1 MKKIVLLM
9 WAVLCVMGGR
19 VSAQTTDTLVENGC
33 KYVMHEVVKG
43 QTLYGLSKQYKLT
56 VERLVEDNP
65 GTENGIQIG
74 QLLKIYAGKAEV
86 VQKHVVGKGESLYKI
101 SKMYG
106 VTVAQLTAWN
116 PGLTERLDIGQE
128 IIIRKEAATAAAQPK
143 PQPQPAVRREPVTAQ
158 PAEPEPVRQEVT
170 MKEKAVKE
178 KAEAETPAVDR
189 QPVVSV
195 AERKQVYNVFLL
207 LPLYTQEAVQEDEGL
222 KVETLEAYE
231 RIKSFDFIQFYEAAL
246 LAVEDISAQGVK
258 VNFYVKDVNERN
270 NAELGR
276 WIAEGVFAEADLII
290 GPFFRDNFRTML
302 SYAQNHHIMIVNP
315 FTVAPVETSARLF
328 RTMATYNHQAVN
340 LAEYIRQRYA
350 KAQVLLLNN
359 GGSDSRRISVYRS
372 SMMKALQDYPGI
384 SVKEVNYKSVG
395 VGGVTASLNPT
406 CENFVVAFFDGE
418 ITVTHFI
425 QSMNR
430 KELENVTLVTSSDW
444 RRYDKIETEYYSRLK
459 THYIDQFFVDYADP
473 EVIRFIDRFRERYNL
488 EPTLDHFAFQGYDIT
503 RFFLTALIQYGN
515 GFGLEVNE
523 LKIPLLC
530 TQFHY
535 VQSAPQIF
543 ENSFCHIYRLTDYR
557 YVNAWQDEEEVTPT
571 ISPAK
576 NKKRK

>member
-1 MKKIVLLM
+1 MMKKIAFVFLFCILGL
-9 WAVLCVMGGR
+9 ATAGY
-19 VSAQTTDTLVENGC
+19 SQTKDTLVENGC
-33 KYVMHEVVKG
+33 KYVMHEVQKG

-86 VQKHVVGKGESLYKI
+86 VHKHVVSKGESLYKI

-128 IIIRKEAATAAAQPK
+128 IIIRKEAATGAAQPK
-143 PQPQPAVRREPVTAQ
+143 TQPQPAVRREQVTAK
-158 PAEPEPVRQEVT
+158 PAEPEPVRQDVE
-170 MKEKAVKE
+170 VKE
-178 KAEAETPAVDR
+178 NAEVSVVES
-189 QPVVSV
+189 QPVASV

-207 LPLYTQEAVQEDEGL
+207 LPLYTQEGVQEDDGQ

-231 RIKSFDFIQFYEAAL
+231 RIKSFDFIQFYEAAM
-246 LAVEDISAQGVK
+246 LAVEDVTVQDVK

-276 WIAEGVFAEADLII
+276 WIAEGVFADADLII
-290 GPFFRDNFRTML
+290 GPFFRENFRTML
-302 SYAQNHHIMIVNP
+302 SYAQNHHIMIINP
-315 FTVAPVETSARLF
+315 FTVAPVETSAQLF
-328 RTMATYNHQAVN
+328 RTMATFGHQAVN
-340 LAEYIRQRYA
+340 LAEYIRQHYS

-359 GGSDSRRISVYRS
+359 GGSDSKRISVYHS
-372 SMMKALQDYPGI
+372 SMMKALQDNPGI
-384 SVKEVNYKSVG
+384 SVKEVNYKS
-395 VGGVTASLNPT
+395 GGVAAVQASLNPT

-418 ITVTHFI
+418 ITVTNFI

-444 RRYDKIETEYYSRLK
+444 RKYDKIETEYYSRLK
-459 THYIDQFFVDYADP
+459 THYIDQFFVDYSDP

-515 GFGLEVNE
+515 GFGLEVND
-523 LKIPLLC
+523 LKLPLLC

-535 VQSAPQIF
+535 VRSAQQTY
-543 ENSFCHIYRLTDYR
+543 ENSFCHIYRLSNYK
-557 YVNAWQDEEEVTPT
+557 YVNAWQDDEEVTPT

-576 NKKRK
+576 NKKRR

>member
-9 WAVLCVMGGR
+9 WAVMCVMGGR

-86 VQKHVVGKGESLYKI
+86 VQKHVVSKGESLYKI

-128 IIIRKEAATAAAQPK
+128 IIIRKEAATGAAQPK
-143 PQPQPAVRREPVTAQ
+143 PQPQPAVRRDPVTAH
-158 PAEPEPVRQEVT
+158 PADPEPVRQDVE
-170 MKEKAVKE
+170 VKE
-178 KAEAETPAVDR
+178 NAEVS
-189 QPVVSV
+189 VVESQSVASV

-207 LPLYTQEAVQEDEGL
+207 LPLYTQEGVQEDDGQ

-231 RIKSFDFIQFYEAAL
+231 RIKSFDFIQFYEAAM
-246 LAVEDISAQGVK
+246 LAVEDVTVQDVK

-276 WIAEGVFAEADLII
+276 WIAEGVFADADLII
-290 GPFFRDNFRTML
+290 GPFFRENFRTML
-302 SYAQNHHIMIVNP
+302 SYAQNHHIMIINP
-315 FTVAPVETSARLF
+315 FTVAPVETSAQLF
-328 RTMATYNHQAVN
+328 RTMATFGHQAVN
-340 LAEYIRQRYA
+340 LAEYIRQHYS

-359 GGSDSRRISVYRS
+359 GGSDSRRISVYHS
-372 SMMKALQDYPGI
+372 SMMKALQDNPGI
-384 SVKEVNYKSVG
+384 SVKEVNYKSGG
-395 VGGVTASLNPT
+395 VGAVTASLNPT

-430 KELENVTLVTSSDW
+430 KEQENVTLVTSSDW
-444 RRYDKIETEYYSRLK
+444 RKYDKIETEYYSRLK

-488 EPTLDHFAFQGYDIT
+488 EPTLEHFAFQGYDIT

-523 LKIPLLC
+523 LKLPLLC

-543 ENSFCHIYRLTDYR
+543 ENSFCHIYRLSDYR
-557 YVNAWQDEEEVTPT
+557 YVNAWQEEEEVTPT
-571 ISPAK
+571 ISPVK
-576 NKKRK
+576 NKKRR

>member
-1 MKKIVLLM
+1 MMKKIAFVFLFCIFGL
-9 WAVLCVMGGR
+9 ATAGY
-19 VSAQTTDTLVENGC
+19 SQAKDTLVENGC
-33 KYVMHEVVKG
+33 KYVMHEVQKG
-43 QTLYGLSKQYKLT
+43 QTLYGLAKQYRLT

-74 QLLKIYAGKAEV
+74 QQLKIYAGQADL
-86 VQKHVVGKGESLYKI
+86 KHVVSKGESLYKI

-106 VTVAQLTAWN
+106 VTVAQLAAWN

-128 IIIRKEAATAAAQPK
+128 IIVRKATVTVAPKAQ
-143 PQPQPAVRREPVTAQ
+143 QPVVRREPVTAH
-158 PAEPEPVRQEVT
+158 PAEPERIPQAET
-170 MKEKAVKE
+170 VKE
-178 KAEAETPAVDR
+178 RVDIPVVETR
-189 QPVVSV
+189 QTVSV
-195 AERKQVYNVFLL
+195 AERKQVYNVYLL
-207 LPLYTQEAVQEDEGL
+207 LPLYTQEGVQEDDGQ

-231 RIKSFDFIQFYEAAL
+231 RIKSFDFIQFYEAAM
-246 LAVEDISAQGVK
+246 LAVEDIAAQDVK

-276 WIAEGVFAEADLII
+276 WIAEGVFADADMII
-290 GPFFRDNFRTML
+290 GPFFRENFRTLL
-302 SYAQNHHIMIVNP
+302 SYAQNHRIMVVNP
-315 FTVAPVETSARLF
+315 FTVNPVETSARLF
-328 RTMATYNHQAVN
+328 RTMATFGHQAVN
-340 LAEYIRQRYA
+340 LADYIRQHYS

-359 GGSDSRRISVYRS
+359 GGSDSRRISVYHS
-372 SMMKALQDYPGI
+372 SMMKALQDNPGI
-384 SVKEVNYKSVG
+384 SVKEVNYKS
-395 VGGVTASLNPT
+395 GGVAALQASLNPT

-444 RRYDKIETEYYSRLK
+444 RKYDKIETEYYSRLK
-459 THYIDQFFVDYADP
+459 THYIDQFFVDYSRP
-473 EVIRFIDRFRERYNL
+473 EVVRFIDRFRERYNL

-523 LKIPLLC
+523 LKLPLLC

-535 VQSAPQIF
+535 VRGASETF
-543 ENSFCHIYRLTDYR
+543 ENTYCSIYKLKDYR
-557 YVNAWQDEEEVTPT
+557 YTDAWLEDEEETTQT

-576 NKKRK
+576 NKKRR

>member
-1 MKKIVLLM
+1 MMKKIAFVFLFCILGL
-9 WAVLCVMGGR
+9 ATAGY
-19 VSAQTTDTLVENGC
+19 SQAKDTLVENGC
-33 KYVMHEVVKG
+33 KYVMHEVQKG
-43 QTLYGLSKQYKLT
+43 QTLYGLAKQYRLT

-65 GTENGIQIG
+65 GTENGIRIG
-74 QLLKIYAGKAEV
+74 QQLKIYAGQAEV
-86 VQKHVVGKGESLYKI
+86 VQMHVVSKGESLYKI

-128 IIIRKEAATAAAQPK
+128 IIVRKSVATVAPK
-143 PQPQPAVRREPVTAQ
+143 PQQPVVRREPVTAQ
-158 PAEPEPVRQEVT
+158 PVEPERVPQ
-170 MKEKAVKE
+170 
-178 KAEAETPAVDR
+178 AETVVEKTESHVDDTK
-189 QPVVSV
+189 QVISV

-207 LPLYTQEAVQEDEGL
+207 LPLYTQEGLQEDDGQ

-231 RIKSFDFIQFYEAAL
+231 RIKSFDFIQFYEAAM
-246 LAVEDISAQGVK
+246 LAVEDIAAQDVK

-276 WIAEGVFAEADLII
+276 WIAEGVFADADLII
-290 GPFFRDNFRTML
+290 GPFFRENFRTML
-302 SYAQNHHIMIVNP
+302 SYAQNHHIMIINP
-315 FTVAPVETSARLF
+315 FTVAPVETSAQLF
-328 RTMATYNHQAVN
+328 RTMATFGHQAVN
-340 LAEYIRQRYA
+340 LAEYIRQRYS

-359 GGSDSRRISVYRS
+359 GGSDSRRISVYHS
-372 SMMKALQDYPGI
+372 SMMKALQDNPGI
-384 SVKEVNYKSVG
+384 SVKEVNYKS
-395 VGGVTASLNPT
+395 GGVAAVQASLNPT

-430 KELENVTLVTSSDW
+430 KELDNVTLVTSSDW
-444 RRYDKIETEYYSRLK
+444 RKYDKIETEYYSRLK
-459 THYIDQFFVDYADP
+459 THYIDQFFVDYSDP

-503 RFFLTALIQYGN
+503 LFFLTALIKYGN
-515 GFGLEVNE
+515 GFGLEVND
-523 LKIPLLC
+523 LKLPLLC

-535 VQSAPQIF
+535 VQSAPQTF
-543 ENSFCHIYRLTDYR
+543 ENSFCHIYRLSNYK
-557 YVNAWQDEEEVTPT
+557 YVNAWQDDEEVTPT

-576 NKKRK
+576 NKKRR

>member
-1 MKKIVLLM
+1 MMKKIAFVFLFCILGL
-9 WAVLCVMGGR
+9 AAAGY
-19 VSAQTTDTLVENGC
+19 SQAKDTLVENGC
-33 KYVMHEVVKG
+33 KYVMHDVQKG
-43 QTLYGLSKQYKLT
+43 QTLYGLAKQYRLT

-65 GTENGIQIG
+65 GTENGIRIG
-74 QLLKIYAGKAEV
+74 QQLKIYAGQAEV
-86 VQKHVVGKGESLYKI
+86 VQKHVVSKGESLYKI

-128 IIIRKEAATAAAQPK
+128 IIVRKSVTTVAPK
-143 PQPQPAVRREPVTAQ
+143 PQQPVVRREPVTAQ
-158 PAEPEPVRQEVT
+158 PVEPERVPQ
-170 MKEKAVKE
+170 
-178 KAEAETPAVDR
+178 AETVVEKTESHAEETR
-189 QPVVSV
+189 QVISV

-207 LPLYTQEAVQEDEGL
+207 LPLYTQEGVQEDDGQ

-231 RIKSFDFIQFYEAAL
+231 RIKSFDFIQFYEAAM
-246 LAVEDISAQGVK
+246 LAVEDIAAQDVK

-276 WIAEGVFAEADLII
+276 WIAEGVFADADLII
-290 GPFFRDNFRTML
+290 GPFFRENFRTML
-302 SYAQNHHIMIVNP
+302 SYAQNHHIMIINP
-315 FTVAPVETSARLF
+315 FTVAPVETSAQLF
-328 RTMATYNHQAVN
+328 RTMATFGHQAVN
-340 LAEYIRQRYA
+340 LAEYIRQRYS

-359 GGSDSRRISVYRS
+359 GGSDSRRISVYHS
-372 SMMKALQDYPGI
+372 SMMKALQDNPGI
-384 SVKEVNYKSVG
+384 SVKEVNYKS
-395 VGGVTASLNPT
+395 GGVAAVQASLNPT

-444 RRYDKIETEYYSRLK
+444 RKYDKIETEYYSRLK
-459 THYIDQFFVDYADP
+459 THYIDQFFVDYSDP

-503 RFFLTALIQYGN
+503 LFFLTALIKYGN
-515 GFGLEVNE
+515 GFGLEVND
-523 LKIPLLC
+523 LKLPLLC

-535 VQSAPQIF
+535 VQSAPQTF
-543 ENSFCHIYRLTDYR
+543 ENSFCHIYRLSNYK
-557 YVNAWQDEEEVTPT
+557 YVNAWQDDEEVTPT

-576 NKKRK
+576 NKKRR

>member
-1 MKKIVLLM
+1 MKKIAFVFLFCIFGL
-9 WAVLCVMGGR
+9 AAAGY
-19 VSAQTTDTLVENGC
+19 SQAKDTLVENGC
-33 KYVMHEVVKG
+33 KYVMHDVQKG
-43 QTLYGLSKQYKLT
+43 QTLYGLAKQYRLT

-65 GTENGIQIG
+65 GTENGIRIG
-74 QLLKIYAGKAEV
+74 QQLKIYAGQAEV
-86 VQKHVVGKGESLYKI
+86 VQKHVVSKGESLYKI

-128 IIIRKEAATAAAQPK
+128 IIVRKSVATVAPK
-143 PQPQPAVRREPVTAQ
+143 PQQPVVRREPVTAQ
-158 PAEPEPVRQEVT
+158 PVEPERVPQ
-170 MKEKAVKE
+170 
-178 KAEAETPAVDR
+178 AETVVEKTESHVDDTK
-189 QPVVSV
+189 QVISV

-207 LPLYTQEAVQEDEGL
+207 LPLYTQEGLQEDDGQ

-231 RIKSFDFIQFYEAAL
+231 RIKSFDFIQFYEAAM
-246 LAVEDISAQGVK
+246 LAVEDIAAQDVK

-276 WIAEGVFAEADLII
+276 WIAEEVFADADLII
-290 GPFFRDNFRTML
+290 GPFFRENFRTML
-302 SYAQNHHIMIVNP
+302 SYAQNHHIMIINP
-315 FTVAPVETSARLF
+315 FTVAPVETSAQLF
-328 RTMATYNHQAVN
+328 RTMATFGHQAVN
-340 LAEYIRQRYA
+340 LAEYIRQRYS

-359 GGSDSRRISVYRS
+359 GGSDSRRISVYHS
-372 SMMKALQDYPGI
+372 SMMKALQDNPGI
-384 SVKEVNYKSVG
+384 SVKEVNYKS
-395 VGGVTASLNPT
+395 GGVAAVQASLNPT

-444 RRYDKIETEYYSRLK
+444 RKYDKIETEYYSRLK
-459 THYIDQFFVDYADP
+459 THYIDQFFVDYSDP

-503 RFFLTALIQYGN
+503 RFFLTALIKYGN
-515 GFGLEVNE
+515 GFGLEVND
-523 LKIPLLC
+523 LKLPLLC

-535 VQSAPQIF
+535 VQSAPQTF
-543 ENSFCHIYRLTDYR
+543 ENSFCHIYRLSNYK
-557 YVNAWQDEEEVTPT
+557 YVNAWQDDEEVTPT
-571 ISPAK
+571 ISSAK
-576 NKKRK
+576 NKKRR

>member
-1 MKKIVLLM
+1 MRKSALVLFCVCGL
-9 WAVLCVMGGR
+9 LCGR
-19 VSAQTTDTLVENGC
+19 LHAQTSDTIVENGS
-33 KYVMHEVVKG
+33 KYVLHEVVKG
-43 QTLYGLSKQYKLT
+43 ETLYGLSKKYGLT
-56 VERLVEDNP
+56 VERLVEANP

-74 QLLKIYAGKAEV
+74 QLLKIYAGKADV
-86 VQKHVVGKGESLYKI
+86 VQKHVVQKGESLYKI

-128 IIIRKEAATAAAQPK
+128 IIVRKEAATGAAQPK
-143 PQPQPAVRREPVTAQ
+143 PQPQPAVRREPVAAH
-158 PAEPEPVRQEVT
+158 PAEPEPVRKDE
-170 MKEKAVKE
+170 AVK
-178 KAEAETPAVDR
+178 AEPEAPAVAA

-195 AERKQVYNVFLL
+195 AERKPVYNVFLL
-207 LPLYTQEAVQEDEGL
+207 LPLYTQEGLQEDEGQ
-222 KVETLEAYE
+222 KVETLQAYE
-231 RIKSFDFIQFYEAAL
+231 RIKSFDFIQFYEAAM
-246 LAVEDISAQGVK
+246 LAVEDIAAQDVK

-276 WIAEGVFAEADLII
+276 WIAEGVFADADLII
-290 GPFFRDNFRTML
+290 GPFFRENFRTML

-328 RTMATYNHQAVN
+328 RTMATYSHQAAT
-340 LAEYIRQRYA
+340 LSEYIRQRYS

-359 GGSDSRRISVYRS
+359 GGSDSRRITAYRS
-372 SMMKALQDYPGI
+372 SMLKALQDYPGI
-384 SVKEVNYKSVG
+384 AVKEVNYKSGG
-395 VGGVTASLNPT
+395 VGAVTASLNPT

-503 RFFLTALIQYGN
+503 RFFITALIQYGN

-523 LKIPLLC
+523 LKVPLLC

-535 VQSAPQIF
+535 VQSAPQTF

-557 YVNAWQDEEEVTPT
+557 YVNAWQDDEEVTPT

>member
-1 MKKIVLLM
+1 MKKIAFVFLFCIFGL
-9 WAVLCVMGGR
+9 AAAGY
-19 VSAQTTDTLVENGC
+19 SQAKDTLVENGC
-33 KYVMHEVVKG
+33 KYVMHDVQKG
-43 QTLYGLSKQYKLT
+43 QTLYGLAKQYRLT

-65 GTENGIQIG
+65 GTENGIRIG
-74 QLLKIYAGKAEV
+74 QQLKIYAGQAEV
-86 VQKHVVGKGESLYKI
+86 VQKHVVSKGESLYKI

-128 IIIRKEAATAAAQPK
+128 IIVRKSVATVAPK
-143 PQPQPAVRREPVTAQ
+143 PQQPVVRREPVTAQ
-158 PAEPEPVRQEVT
+158 PVEPERVPQVETVV
-170 MKEKAVKE
+170 EKTE
-178 KAEAETPAVDR
+178 SHVDDTK
-189 QPVVSV
+189 QVISV

-207 LPLYTQEAVQEDEGL
+207 LPLYTQEGLQEDDGQ

-231 RIKSFDFIQFYEAAL
+231 RIKSFDFIQFYEAAM
-246 LAVEDISAQGVK
+246 LAVEDIAAQDVK

-276 WIAEGVFAEADLII
+276 WIAEGVFADADLII
-290 GPFFRDNFRTML
+290 GPFFRENFRTML
-302 SYAQNHHIMIVNP
+302 SYAQNHHIMIINP
-315 FTVAPVETSARLF
+315 FTVAPVETSAQLF
-328 RTMATYNHQAVN
+328 RTMATFGHQAVN
-340 LAEYIRQRYA
+340 LAEYIRQRYS

-359 GGSDSRRISVYRS
+359 GGSDSRRISVYHS
-372 SMMKALQDYPGI
+372 SMMKALQDNPGI
-384 SVKEVNYKSVG
+384 SVKEVNYKS
-395 VGGVTASLNPT
+395 GGVAAVQASLNPT

-430 KELENVTLVTSSDW
+430 KELDNVTLVTSSDW
-444 RRYDKIETEYYSRLK
+444 RKYDKIETEYYSRLK
-459 THYIDQFFVDYADP
+459 THYIDQFFVDYSDP

-503 RFFLTALIQYGN
+503 LFFLTALIKYGN
-515 GFGLEVNE
+515 GFGLEVND
-523 LKIPLLC
+523 LKLPLLC

-535 VQSAPQIF
+535 VQSAPQTF
-543 ENSFCHIYRLTDYR
+543 ENSFCHIYRLSNYK
-557 YVNAWQDEEEVTPT
+557 YVNAWQDDEEVTPT

-576 NKKRK
+576 NKKRR

>member
-1 MKKIVLLM
+1 MMKKIAFVFLFCILGL
-9 WAVLCVMGGR
+9 AAAGY
-19 VSAQTTDTLVENGC
+19 SQAKDTLVENGC
-33 KYVMHEVVKG
+33 KYVMHDVQKG
-43 QTLYGLSKQYKLT
+43 QTLYGLAKQYRLT

-65 GTENGIQIG
+65 GTENGIRIG
-74 QLLKIYAGKAEV
+74 QQLKIYAGQAEV
-86 VQKHVVGKGESLYKI
+86 VQKHVVSKGESLYKI

-128 IIIRKEAATAAAQPK
+128 IIVRKSVTTVAPK
-143 PQPQPAVRREPVTAQ
+143 PQQPVVRREPVTAQ
-158 PAEPEPVRQEVT
+158 PVEPERVPQ
-170 MKEKAVKE
+170 
-178 KAEAETPAVDR
+178 AETVVEKTESHVDDTK
-189 QPVVSV
+189 QVISV

-207 LPLYTQEAVQEDEGL
+207 LPLYTQDGLQEDDGQ

-231 RIKSFDFIQFYEAAL
+231 RIKSFDFIQFYEAAM
-246 LAVEDISAQGVK
+246 LAVEDIAAQDVK

-276 WIAEGVFAEADLII
+276 WIAEGVFADADLII
-290 GPFFRDNFRTML
+290 GPFFRENFRTML
-302 SYAQNHHIMIVNP
+302 SYAQNHHIMIINP
-315 FTVAPVETSARLF
+315 FTVAPVETSAQLF
-328 RTMATYNHQAVN
+328 RTMATFGHQAVN
-340 LAEYIRQRYA
+340 LAEYIRQRYS

-359 GGSDSRRISVYRS
+359 GGSDSRRISVYHS
-372 SMMKALQDYPGI
+372 SMMKALQDNPGI
-384 SVKEVNYKSVG
+384 SVKEVNYKS
-395 VGGVTASLNPT
+395 GGVAAVQASLNPT

-444 RRYDKIETEYYSRLK
+444 RKYDKIETEYYSRLK
-459 THYIDQFFVDYADP
+459 THYIDQFFVDYSDP

-503 RFFLTALIQYGN
+503 LFFLTALIKYGN
-515 GFGLEVNE
+515 GFGLEVND
-523 LKIPLLC
+523 LKLPLLC

-535 VQSAPQIF
+535 VQSAPQTF
-543 ENSFCHIYRLTDYR
+543 ENSFCHIYRLSNYK
-557 YVNAWQDEEEVTPT
+557 YVNAWQDDEEVTPT

-576 NKKRK
+576 NKKRR

>member
-1 MKKIVLLM
+1 MMKKIAFVFLFCILGL
-9 WAVLCVMGGR
+9 AAAGY
-19 VSAQTTDTLVENGC
+19 SQAKDTLVENGC
-33 KYVMHEVVKG
+33 KYVMHDVQKG
-43 QTLYGLSKQYKLT
+43 QTLYGLAKQYRLT

-65 GTENGIQIG
+65 GTENGIRIG
-74 QLLKIYAGKAEV
+74 QQLKIYAGQAEV
-86 VQKHVVGKGESLYKI
+86 VQKHVVSKGESLYKI

-128 IIIRKEAATAAAQPK
+128 IIVRKSVATVAPK
-143 PQPQPAVRREPVTAQ
+143 PQQPVVRREPVTAQ
-158 PAEPEPVRQEVT
+158 PVEPERVPQVETVV
-170 MKEKAVKE
+170 EKTE
-178 KAEAETPAVDR
+178 SHVDDTK
-189 QPVVSV
+189 QVISV

-207 LPLYTQEAVQEDEGL
+207 LPLYTQEGLQEDDGQ

-231 RIKSFDFIQFYEAAL
+231 RIKSFDFIQFYEAAM
-246 LAVEDISAQGVK
+246 LAVEDIAAQDVK

-276 WIAEGVFAEADLII
+276 WIAEGVFADADLII
-290 GPFFRDNFRTML
+290 GPFFRENFRTML
-302 SYAQNHHIMIVNP
+302 SYAQNHHIMIINP
-315 FTVAPVETSARLF
+315 FTVAPVETSAQLF
-328 RTMATYNHQAVN
+328 RTMATFGHQAVN
-340 LAEYIRQRYA
+340 LAEYIRQRYS

-359 GGSDSRRISVYRS
+359 GGSDSRRISVYHS
-372 SMMKALQDYPGI
+372 SMMKALQDNPGI
-384 SVKEVNYKSVG
+384 SVKEVNYKS
-395 VGGVTASLNPT
+395 GGVAAVQASLNPT

-430 KELENVTLVTSSDW
+430 KELDNVTLVTSSDW
-444 RRYDKIETEYYSRLK
+444 RKYDKIETEYYSRLK
-459 THYIDQFFVDYADP
+459 THYIDQFFVDYSDP

-503 RFFLTALIQYGN
+503 RFFLTALIKYGN
-515 GFGLEVNE
+515 GFGLEVND
-523 LKIPLLC
+523 LKLPLLC

-535 VQSAPQIF
+535 VQSAPQTF
-543 ENSFCHIYRLTDYR
+543 ENSFCHIYRLSNYK
-557 YVNAWQDEEEVTPT
+557 YVNAWQDDEEVTPT

-576 NKKRK
+576 NKKRR

>member
-1 MKKIVLLM
+1 MMKKIAFVFLFCIFGL
-9 WAVLCVMGGR
+9 AAAGY
-19 VSAQTTDTLVENGC
+19 SQAKDTLVENGC
-33 KYVMHEVVKG
+33 KYVMHDVQKG
-43 QTLYGLSKQYKLT
+43 QTLYGLAKQYRLT

-65 GTENGIQIG
+65 GTENGIRIG
-74 QLLKIYAGKAEV
+74 QQLKIYAGQAEV
-86 VQKHVVGKGESLYKI
+86 VQKHVVSKGESLYKI

-128 IIIRKEAATAAAQPK
+128 IIVRKSVATVAPK
-143 PQPQPAVRREPVTAQ
+143 PQQPVVRREPVTAQ
-158 PAEPEPVRQEVT
+158 PVEPERVPQVETVVEKTESHAEETRQVI
-170 MKEKAVKE
+170 
-178 KAEAETPAVDR
+178 
-189 QPVVSV
+189 SV

-207 LPLYTQEAVQEDEGL
+207 LPLYTQEGVQDDDGQ

-231 RIKSFDFIQFYEAAL
+231 RIKSFDFIQFYEAAM
-246 LAVEDISAQGVK
+246 LAVEDIAAQDVK

-276 WIAEGVFAEADLII
+276 WIAEGVFADADLII
-290 GPFFRDNFRTML
+290 GPFFRENFRTML
-302 SYAQNHHIMIVNP
+302 SYAQNHHIMIINP
-315 FTVAPVETSARLF
+315 FTVAPVETSAQLF
-328 RTMATYNHQAVN
+328 RTMATFGHQAVN
-340 LAEYIRQRYA
+340 LAEYIRQRYS

-359 GGSDSRRISVYRS
+359 GGSDSRRISVYHS
-372 SMMKALQDYPGI
+372 SMMKALQDNPGI
-384 SVKEVNYKSVG
+384 SVKEVNYKS
-395 VGGVTASLNPT
+395 GGVAAVQASLNPT

-430 KELENVTLVTSSDW
+430 KELDNVTLVTSSDW
-444 RRYDKIETEYYSRLK
+444 RKYDKIETEYYSRLK
-459 THYIDQFFVDYADP
+459 THYIDQFFVDYSDP

-503 RFFLTALIQYGN
+503 RFFLTALIKYGN
-515 GFGLEVNE
+515 GFGLEVND
-523 LKIPLLC
+523 LKLPLLC

-535 VQSAPQIF
+535 VQSAPQTF
-543 ENSFCHIYRLTDYR
+543 ENSFCHIYRLSNYK
-557 YVNAWQDEEEVTPT
+557 YVNAWQDDEEVTPT

-576 NKKRK
+576 NKKRR

>member
-1 MKKIVLLM
+1 MMKKIAFVFLFCIFGL
-9 WAVLCVMGGR
+9 ATAGY
-19 VSAQTTDTLVENGC
+19 SQAKDTLVENGC
-33 KYVMHEVVKG
+33 KYVMHEVQKG
-43 QTLYGLSKQYKLT
+43 QTLYGLAKQYRLT

-74 QLLKIYAGKAEV
+74 QQLKIYAGQADL
-86 VQKHVVGKGESLYKI
+86 KHVVSKGESLYKI

-106 VTVAQLTAWN
+106 VTVAQLAAWN

-128 IIIRKEAATAAAQPK
+128 IIVRKATATVAPKAQ
-143 PQPQPAVRREPVTAQ
+143 QPVVRREPVTAH
-158 PAEPEPVRQEVT
+158 PAEPERILQAET
-170 MKEKAVKE
+170 VKE
-178 KAEAETPAVDR
+178 RVDIPVVETR
-189 QPVVSV
+189 QTVSV
-195 AERKQVYNVFLL
+195 AERKQVYNVYLL
-207 LPLYTQEAVQEDEGL
+207 LPLYTQEGVQEDDGQ

-231 RIKSFDFIQFYEAAL
+231 RIKSFDFIQFYEAAM
-246 LAVEDISAQGVK
+246 LAVEDIAAQDVK

-276 WIAEGVFAEADLII
+276 WIAEGVFADADMII
-290 GPFFRDNFRTML
+290 GPFFRENFRTLL
-302 SYAQNHHIMIVNP
+302 SYAQNHRIMVVNP
-315 FTVAPVETSARLF
+315 FTVNPVETSARLF
-328 RTMATYNHQAVN
+328 RTMATFGHQAVN
-340 LAEYIRQRYA
+340 LADYIRQHYS

-359 GGSDSRRISVYRS
+359 GGSDSRRISVYHS
-372 SMMKALQDYPGI
+372 SMMKALQDNPGI
-384 SVKEVNYKSVG
+384 SVKEVNYKS
-395 VGGVTASLNPT
+395 GGVAAVQASLNPT

-444 RRYDKIETEYYSRLK
+444 RKYDTIETEYYSRLK
-459 THYIDQFFVDYADP
+459 THYIDQFFVDYSRP
-473 EVIRFIDRFRERYNL
+473 EVVRFIDRFRERYNL

-523 LKIPLLC
+523 LKLPLLC

-535 VQSAPQIF
+535 VRGGSETF
-543 ENSFCHIYRLTDYR
+543 ENTYCSIYKLKDYR
-557 YVNAWQDEEEVTPT
+557 YTDAWLEDEEETTQT

-576 NKKRK
+576 NKKRR

>member
-1 MKKIVLLM
+1 MMKKIAFVFLFCIFGL
-9 WAVLCVMGGR
+9 AAAGY
-19 VSAQTTDTLVENGC
+19 SQAKDTLVENGC
-33 KYVMHEVVKG
+33 KYVMHDVQKG
-43 QTLYGLSKQYKLT
+43 QTLYGLAKQYRLT

-65 GTENGIQIG
+65 GTENGIRIG
-74 QLLKIYAGKAEV
+74 QQLKIYAGQAEV
-86 VQKHVVGKGESLYKI
+86 VQKHVVSKGESLYKI

-116 PGLTERLDIGQE
+116 SGLTERLDIGQE
-128 IIIRKEAATAAAQPK
+128 IIVRKSVATVAPK
-143 PQPQPAVRREPVTAQ
+143 PQQPVVRREPVTAQ
-158 PAEPEPVRQEVT
+158 PVEPERVPQVETVV
-170 MKEKAVKE
+170 EKTE
-178 KAEAETPAVDR
+178 SHVDDTK
-189 QPVVSV
+189 QVISV

-207 LPLYTQEAVQEDEGL
+207 LPLYTQEGLQEDDGQ

-231 RIKSFDFIQFYEAAL
+231 RIKSFDFIQFYEAAM
-246 LAVEDISAQGVK
+246 LAVEDIAAQDVK

-276 WIAEGVFAEADLII
+276 WIAEGVFADADLII
-290 GPFFRDNFRTML
+290 GPFFRENFRTML
-302 SYAQNHHIMIVNP
+302 SYAQNHHIMIINP
-315 FTVAPVETSARLF
+315 FTVAPVETSAQLF
-328 RTMATYNHQAVN
+328 RTMATFGHQAVN
-340 LAEYIRQRYA
+340 LAEYIRQRYS

-359 GGSDSRRISVYRS
+359 GGSDSRRISVYHS
-372 SMMKALQDYPGI
+372 SMMKALQDNPGI
-384 SVKEVNYKSVG
+384 SVKEVNYKS
-395 VGGVTASLNPT
+395 GGVAAVQASLNPT

-430 KELENVTLVTSSDW
+430 KELDNVTLVTSSDW
-444 RRYDKIETEYYSRLK
+444 RKYDKIETEYYSRLK
-459 THYIDQFFVDYADP
+459 THYIDQFFVDYSDP

-515 GFGLEVNE
+515 GFGLEVND
-523 LKIPLLC
+523 LKLPLLC

-535 VQSAPQIF
+535 VQSAPQTF
-543 ENSFCHIYRLTDYR
+543 ENSFCHIYRLSNYK
-557 YVNAWQDEEEVTPT
+557 YVNAWQDDEEVTPT

-576 NKKRK
+576 NKKRR

>member
-1 MKKIVLLM
+1 MKKIAFVFLFCIFGL
-9 WAVLCVMGGR
+9 AAAGY
-19 VSAQTTDTLVENGC
+19 SQAKDTLVENGC
-33 KYVMHEVVKG
+33 KYVMHDVQKG
-43 QTLYGLSKQYKLT
+43 QTLYGLAKQYRLT

-65 GTENGIQIG
+65 GTENGIRIG
-74 QLLKIYAGKAEV
+74 QQLKIYAGQAEV
-86 VQKHVVGKGESLYKI
+86 VQKHVVSKGESLYKI

-128 IIIRKEAATAAAQPK
+128 IIVRKSVATVAPK
-143 PQPQPAVRREPVTAQ
+143 PQQPVVRREPVTAQ
-158 PAEPEPVRQEVT
+158 PVEPERVPQ
-170 MKEKAVKE
+170 
-178 KAEAETPAVDR
+178 AETVMEKTESHVDDTK
-189 QPVVSV
+189 QVISV

-207 LPLYTQEAVQEDEGL
+207 LPLYTQEGLQEDDGQ

-231 RIKSFDFIQFYEAAL
+231 RIKSFDFIQFYEAAM
-246 LAVEDISAQGVK
+246 LAVEDIAAQDVK

-276 WIAEGVFAEADLII
+276 WIAEEVFADADLII
-290 GPFFRDNFRTML
+290 GPFFRENFRTML
-302 SYAQNHHIMIVNP
+302 SYAQNHHIMIINP
-315 FTVAPVETSARLF
+315 FTVAPVETSAQLF
-328 RTMATYNHQAVN
+328 RTMATFGHQAVN
-340 LAEYIRQRYA
+340 LAEYIRQRYS

-359 GGSDSRRISVYRS
+359 GGSDSRRISVYHS
-372 SMMKALQDYPGI
+372 SMMKALQDNPGI
-384 SVKEVNYKSVG
+384 SVKEVNYKS
-395 VGGVTASLNPT
+395 GGVAAVQASLNPT

-444 RRYDKIETEYYSRLK
+444 RKYDKIETEYYSRLK
-459 THYIDQFFVDYADP
+459 THYIDQFFVDYSDP

-503 RFFLTALIQYGN
+503 RFFLTALIKYGN
-515 GFGLEVNE
+515 GFGLEVND
-523 LKIPLLC
+523 LKLPLLC

-535 VQSAPQIF
+535 VQSAPQTF
-543 ENSFCHIYRLTDYR
+543 ENSFCHIYRLSNYK
-557 YVNAWQDEEEVTPT
+557 YVNAWQDDEEVTPT

-576 NKKRK
+576 NKKRR

>member
-1 MKKIVLLM
+1 MKKIAFVFLFCIFGL
-9 WAVLCVMGGR
+9 AAAGY
-19 VSAQTTDTLVENGC
+19 SQAKDTLVENGC
-33 KYVMHEVVKG
+33 KYVMHDVQKG
-43 QTLYGLSKQYKLT
+43 QTLYGLAKQYRLT

-65 GTENGIQIG
+65 GTENGIRIG
-74 QLLKIYAGKAEV
+74 QQLKIYAGQAEV
-86 VQKHVVGKGESLYKI
+86 VQKHVVSKGESLYKI

-128 IIIRKEAATAAAQPK
+128 IIVRKSVATVAPK
-143 PQPQPAVRREPVTAQ
+143 PQQPVVRREPVTAQ
-158 PAEPEPVRQEVT
+158 PVEPERVPQVETVVEKTESHAEETRQVI
-170 MKEKAVKE
+170 
-178 KAEAETPAVDR
+178 
-189 QPVVSV
+189 SV

-207 LPLYTQEAVQEDEGL
+207 LPLYTQEGVQDDDGQ

-231 RIKSFDFIQFYEAAL
+231 RIKSFDFIQFYEAAM
-246 LAVEDISAQGVK
+246 LAVEDIAAQDVK

-276 WIAEGVFAEADLII
+276 WIAEGVFADADLII
-290 GPFFRDNFRTML
+290 GPFFRENFRTML
-302 SYAQNHHIMIVNP
+302 SYAQNHHIMIINP
-315 FTVAPVETSARLF
+315 FTVAPVETSAQLF
-328 RTMATYNHQAVN
+328 RTMATFGHQAVN
-340 LAEYIRQRYA
+340 LAEYIRQRYS

-359 GGSDSRRISVYRS
+359 GGSDSRRISVYHS
-372 SMMKALQDYPGI
+372 SMMKALQDNPGI
-384 SVKEVNYKSVG
+384 SVKEVNYKS
-395 VGGVTASLNPT
+395 GGVAAVQASLNPT

-430 KELENVTLVTSSDW
+430 KELDNVTLVTSSDW
-444 RRYDKIETEYYSRLK
+444 RKYDKIETEYYSRLK
-459 THYIDQFFVDYADP
+459 THYIDQFFVDYSDP

-503 RFFLTALIQYGN
+503 RFFLTALIKYGN
-515 GFGLEVNE
+515 GFGLEVND
-523 LKIPLLC
+523 LKLPLLC

-535 VQSAPQIF
+535 VQSAPQTF
-543 ENSFCHIYRLTDYR
+543 ENSFCHIYRLSNYK
-557 YVNAWQDEEEVTPT
+557 YVNAWQDDEEVTPT

-576 NKKRK
+576 NKKRR

>member
-1 MKKIVLLM
+1 MMKKIAFVFLFCIFGL
-9 WAVLCVMGGR
+9 AAAGY
-19 VSAQTTDTLVENGC
+19 SQAKDTLVENGC
-33 KYVMHEVVKG
+33 KYVMHDVQKG
-43 QTLYGLSKQYKLT
+43 QTLYGLAKQYRLT

-65 GTENGIQIG
+65 GTENGIRIG
-74 QLLKIYAGKAEV
+74 QQLKIYAGQAEV
-86 VQKHVVGKGESLYKI
+86 VQKHVVSKGESLYKI

-128 IIIRKEAATAAAQPK
+128 IIVRKSVATVAPK
-143 PQPQPAVRREPVTAQ
+143 PQQPVVRREPVTAQ
-158 PAEPEPVRQEVT
+158 PVEPERVPQVETVV
-170 MKEKAVKE
+170 EKTE
-178 KAEAETPAVDR
+178 SHVDDTK
-189 QPVVSV
+189 QVISV

-207 LPLYTQEAVQEDEGL
+207 LPLYTQEGLQEDDGQ

-231 RIKSFDFIQFYEAAL
+231 RIKSFDFIQFYEAAM
-246 LAVEDISAQGVK
+246 LAVEDIAAQDVK

-276 WIAEGVFAEADLII
+276 WIAEGVFADADLII
-290 GPFFRDNFRTML
+290 GPFFRENFRTML
-302 SYAQNHHIMIVNP
+302 SYAQNHHIMIINP
-315 FTVAPVETSARLF
+315 FTVAPVETSAQLF
-328 RTMATYNHQAVN
+328 RTMATFGHQAVN
-340 LAEYIRQRYA
+340 LAEYIRQRYS

-359 GGSDSRRISVYRS
+359 GGSDSRRISVYHS
-372 SMMKALQDYPGI
+372 SMMKALQDNPGI
-384 SVKEVNYKSVG
+384 SVKEVNYKS
-395 VGGVTASLNPT
+395 GGVAAVQASLNPT

-430 KELENVTLVTSSDW
+430 KELDNVTLVTSSDW
-444 RRYDKIETEYYSRLK
+444 RKYDKIETEYYSRLK
-459 THYIDQFFVDYADP
+459 THYIDQFFVDYSDP

-503 RFFLTALIQYGN
+503 LFFLTALIKYGN
-515 GFGLEVNE
+515 GFGLEVND
-523 LKIPLLC
+523 LKLPLLC

-535 VQSAPQIF
+535 VQSAPQTF
-543 ENSFCHIYRLTDYR
+543 ENSFCHIYRLSNYK
-557 YVNAWQDEEEVTPT
+557 YVNAWQDDEEVTPT

-576 NKKRK
+576 NKKRR

>member
-1 MKKIVLLM
+1 MMKKIAFVFLFCILGL
-9 WAVLCVMGGR
+9 AAAGY
-19 VSAQTTDTLVENGC
+19 SQAKDTLVENGC
-33 KYVMHEVVKG
+33 KYVMHDVQKG
-43 QTLYGLSKQYKLT
+43 QTLYGLAKQYRLT

-65 GTENGIQIG
+65 GTENGIRIG
-74 QLLKIYAGKAEV
+74 QQLKIYAGQAEV
-86 VQKHVVGKGESLYKI
+86 VQKHVVSKGESLYKI

-128 IIIRKEAATAAAQPK
+128 IIVRKSVATVAPK
-143 PQPQPAVRREPVTAQ
+143 PQQPVVRREPVTAQ
-158 PAEPEPVRQEVT
+158 PVEPERVPQ
-170 MKEKAVKE
+170 
-178 KAEAETPAVDR
+178 AETVVEKTESHVDDTK
-189 QPVVSV
+189 QVISV

-207 LPLYTQEAVQEDEGL
+207 LPLYTQEGLQEDDGQ

-231 RIKSFDFIQFYEAAL
+231 RIKSFDFIQFYEAAM
-246 LAVEDISAQGVK
+246 LAVEDIAAQDVK

-276 WIAEGVFAEADLII
+276 WIAEGVFADADLII
-290 GPFFRDNFRTML
+290 GPFFRENFRTML
-302 SYAQNHHIMIVNP
+302 SYAQNHHIMIINP
-315 FTVAPVETSARLF
+315 FTVAPVETSAQLF
-328 RTMATYNHQAVN
+328 RTMATFGHQAVN
-340 LAEYIRQRYA
+340 LAEYIRQRYS

-359 GGSDSRRISVYRS
+359 GGSDSRRISVYHS
-372 SMMKALQDYPGI
+372 SMMKALQDNPGI
-384 SVKEVNYKSVG
+384 SVKEVNYKS
-395 VGGVTASLNPT
+395 GGVAAVQASLNPT

-430 KELENVTLVTSSDW
+430 KELDNVTLVTSSDW
-444 RRYDKIETEYYSRLK
+444 RKYDKIETEYYSRLK
-459 THYIDQFFVDYADP
+459 THYIDQFFVDYSDP

-503 RFFLTALIQYGN
+503 RFFLTALIKYGN
-515 GFGLEVNE
+515 GFGLEVND
-523 LKIPLLC
+523 LKLPLLC

-535 VQSAPQIF
+535 VQSAPQTF
-543 ENSFCHIYRLTDYR
+543 ENSFCHIYRLSNYK
-557 YVNAWQDEEEVTPT
+557 YVNAWQDDEEVTPT

-576 NKKRK
+576 NKKRR